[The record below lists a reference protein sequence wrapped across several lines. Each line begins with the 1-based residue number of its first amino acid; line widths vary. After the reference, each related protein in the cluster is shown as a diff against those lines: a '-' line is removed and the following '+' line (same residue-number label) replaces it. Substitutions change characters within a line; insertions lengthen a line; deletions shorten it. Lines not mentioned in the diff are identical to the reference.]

1 MMQIWQG
8 ALLIVLVALGINFI
22 IYANKH
28 PLVRVIDPHKDFTVR
43 YPRIFLWLGV
53 VFFSVLGC
61 LFLLFLIWQAFDALK
76 IVLLSVLAACGVP
89 VLLLALVWRIKVYDE
104 FIITASMFGV
114 KKQVYYK
121 DIKRVVVTKN
131 TFFMETTIKN
141 YRFNANIIYRE
152 EFLLRLSENGVDIE
166 RFF

>member
-28 PLVRVIDPHKDFTVR
+28 PLVRVIDPHMDFTVR

-61 LFLLFLIWQAFDALK
+61 LLLLFLVWQAFDALK

-89 VLLLALVWRIKVYDE
+89 VLLLRCV
-104 FIITASMFGV
+104 
-114 KKQVYYK
+114 
-121 DIKRVVVTKN
+121 
-131 TFFMETTIKN
+131 
-141 YRFNANIIYRE
+141 
-152 EFLLRLSENGVDIE
+152 
-166 RFF
+166 